1 MTEKVVCFL
10 RSLHISK
17 QRRGL
22 MKKATCGLIAM
33 ALVMPLIVGA
43 VTWTAD
49 SNQFHWIQTSTIN
62 RNLFTASQLDFHYRA
77 DMANGNVTILYN
89 LPSRANGAKINV
101 YNISGVLLKSFNIQR
116 GSKAVQWNIAKDN
129 VATGIYVA
137 ALQCGD
143 VEKKIQLAIV
153 K

>member
-1 MTEKVVCFL
+1 MIEKLFITF

-17 QRRGL
+17 KRGRP
-22 MKKATCGLIAM
+22 MKKASCGLIAM
-33 ALVMPLIVGA
+33 ALVIPFLVGA

-62 RNLFTASQLDFHYRA
+62 RSLLTASQLAFHYRA
-77 DMANGNVTILYN
+77 DLATGSVTILYN
-89 LPSRANGAKINV
+89 LPSRAKGAKINI
-101 YNISGVLLKSFNIQR
+101 YNVSGVLLKTFDLQS

-129 VATGIYVA
+129 AAAGIYVA
-137 ALQCGD
+137 ALRCGD
-143 VEKKIQLAIV
+143 VEKKIQLSIV